1 MGRGAERAG
10 GHRHGGCRQGR
21 DGVAAVRWRRLRR
34 SRGVVAMR
42 HLPRTLVLASLV
54 AGLAAMA
61 AAPAPA
67 QQAAVTQADF
77 ARLDEALAD
86 AAREVAALRSRDA
99 ALADRLQAELND
111 LRDEVAYLK
120 VKQRKERSVT
130 RADYFDLRDRIDD
143 VRLKARGESRPA
155 APGGGQPAPASSS
168 EAPRRSAP
176 GEIPVGQEIDV
187 RLQTRLSSGTAQV
200 EDRFEA
206 TTVVDL
212 YQDEKV
218 LVPAGS
224 VLRGVVRSVD
234 PATRTDRKGSLTLA
248 FDRITV
254 RGREYPIRAT
264 VTQALESEGIRG
276 EIGRI
281 GTGAGVGAIIGGII
295 GGVRGVLAGL
305 IIGAGG
311 TIAATEGK
319 DVDLPAGTVLRVR
332 FDSPV
337 TIR

>member
-1 MGRGAERAG
+1 
-10 GHRHGGCRQGR
+10 
-21 DGVAAVRWRRLRR
+21 
-34 SRGVVAMR
+34 MR
-42 HLPRTLVLASLV
+42 HLQGTFVLASLI
-54 AGLAAMA
+54 AGLTTMA
-61 AAPAPA
+61 ATPAPA

-86 AAREVAALRSRDA
+86 ASREIAALRSRDS

-155 APGGGQPAPASSS
+155 AGGGQPAPAASG
-168 EAPRRSAP
+168 APRRSAP

-206 TTVVDL
+206 TTLVDL

-295 GGVRGVLAGL
+295 GGVRGVIAGL

>member
-1 MGRGAERAG
+1 
-10 GHRHGGCRQGR
+10 
-21 DGVAAVRWRRLRR
+21 
-34 SRGVVAMR
+34 MR
-42 HLPRTLVLASLV
+42 HLQRIFVLMSLL
-54 AGLAAMA
+54 AGFAMMA
-61 AAPAPA
+61 ATPAPA
-67 QQAAVTQADF
+67 QQATVTQADF
-77 ARLDEALAD
+77 ARLDEALSD
-86 AAREVAALRSRDA
+86 ATRDIAALRSRDT

-120 VKQRKERSVT
+120 VKQRKERNVT
-130 RADYFDLRDRIDD
+130 RAEYFDLRDRIDD
-143 VRLKARGESRPA
+143 VRSKARGENRPA
-155 APGGGQPAPASSS
+155 AAPAGGGQAAPAAA
-168 EAPRRSAP
+168 EVARRSAP

-187 RLQTRLSSGTAQV
+187 RLQTRLNSGTAQV

-212 YQDEKV
+212 YQDERV

-248 FDRITV
+248 FDRMTV

-276 EIGRI
+276 EMARI

-295 GGVRGVLAGL
+295 GGVRGVIAGL

>member
-1 MGRGAERAG
+1 MRCL
-10 GHRHGGCRQGR
+10 HR
-21 DGVAAVRWRRLRR
+21 
-34 SRGVVAMR
+34 
-42 HLPRTLVLASLV
+42 TFVLAGLLG
-54 AGLAAMA
+54 GLAMMA
-61 AAPAPA
+61 ATPARA
-67 QQAAVTQADF
+67 QQATVTQADF
-77 ARLDEALAD
+77 ARLDEALSD
-86 AAREVAALRSRDA
+86 AARDIAALRSRDA
-99 ALADRLQAELND
+99 ALADRLQAELSD

-120 VKQRKERSVT
+120 VKQRKERNVT
-130 RADYFDLRDRIDD
+130 RAEYFDLRDRIDD
-143 VRLKARGESRPA
+143 VRSKARGEGRPA
-155 APGGGQPAPASSS
+155 AAPGGGGQPAPAPA
-168 EAPRRSAP
+168 EVARRSAP

-187 RLQTRLSSGTAQV
+187 RLQTRLNSGTAQV

-248 FDRITV
+248 FDRMTV

-264 VTQALESEGIRG
+264 VTQALESEGIKG
-276 EIGRI
+276 EMARI

-295 GGVRGVLAGL
+295 GGVRGVIAGL

>member
-1 MGRGAERAG
+1 
-10 GHRHGGCRQGR
+10 
-21 DGVAAVRWRRLRR
+21 
-34 SRGVVAMR
+34 MR
-42 HLPRTLVLASLV
+42 HLQGTLVLASLI
-54 AGLAAMA
+54 AGLATMA
-61 AAPAPA
+61 ATPAPA

-86 AAREVAALRSRDA
+86 AAREVAALRSRDS

-130 RADYFDLRDRIDD
+130 RTDYFDLRDRIDD
-143 VRLKARGESRPA
+143 VRMKARGESRPA
-155 APGGGQPAPASSS
+155 AAGGGQPAPAAA

-206 TTVVDL
+206 TTLVDL

-224 VLRGVVRSVD
+224 VLRGIVRSVD